1 MSTAKFL
8 TCAVKKEITILFTS
22 ILLFTSGASA
32 QILGGSIHGNLQFDG
47 QYYLTDSLI
56 GAPEVPEKFL
66 SNGFANFIYERGNF
80 SAGLRYENYTNP
92 ILGFDSRYKG
102 NGIPYR
108 YLNYKNDELEITA
121 GNFYDQFGSGVV
133 FRTYEERGLGLD
145 NAMDG
150 FRLKYNPVN
159 GVYFKGIIGYQRNF
173 FSKGEGIVRG
183 GDLEWNINESL
194 KCMDSC
200 KTKFILGGNFVSKYQ
215 DDQDPVY
222 ILPKNVGAGSGRLSI
237 IHGNFTLTG
246 EYAQKANDPSATN
259 GFIYK
264 DGSATIITATYSRKG
279 FGLTL
284 AGKRIDNMSFRS
296 ERTATLN
303 SLIINYLPALT
314 KNHTNMLAALYPYA
328 TQPNGEYGGQVEVF
342 YLCKPNSALGGKYGT
357 DVTMNYSRA
366 QSIDKKPTGD
376 DDGYTS
382 DFIKFGDDLYYED
395 FNFEIN
401 HKWNKKLRSII
412 SYVYIN
418 YNKDVIE
425 GREGFGHVYSH
436 IGIIET
442 NWKMSSKNSLRTELQ
457 HLYTKQDKQSWALVL
472 AEFSVTPH
480 WFVAAFD
487 EYNYGNKIVEQR
499 IHYYTGTFGYTR
511 GTNRIQFG
519 YGRQR
524 AGIFCVGGVCRTVP
538 ASNGFTLSVTSSF

>member
-1 MSTAKFL
+1 MFKNL
-8 TCAVKKEITILFTS
+8 TSLLAAILFFQ
-22 ILLFTSGASA
+22 LAGAQS
-32 QILGGSIHGNLQFDG
+32 ILGGNIHGNLQLDG

-56 GAPEVPEKFL
+56 GAPEVPEHFL
-66 SNGFANFIYERGNF
+66 SNGFANFIYERDHF

-92 ILGFDSRYKG
+92 ILGFDTRYKG

-108 YLNYKNDELEITA
+108 FLTYKNEELEITA

-133 FRTYEERGLGLD
+133 FRSYEERGLGLD

-150 FRLKYNPVN
+150 LRLKYNPVN

-183 GDLEWNINESL
+183 ADLEWNVNESMGAA
-194 KCMDSC
+194 MDSS
-200 KTKFILGGNFVSKYQ
+200 KTKFILGGNFVSKYE
-215 DDQDPVY
+215 DDKDPVY
-222 ILPKNVGAGSGRLSI
+222 ILPKNVGAGSGRISI
-237 IHGNFTLTG
+237 VRGNFNVTG
-246 EYAQKANDPSATN
+246 EYAYKINDPSAAN
-259 GFIYK
+259 NYIYK
-264 DGSATIITATYSRKG
+264 DGSATILTATYSMKG
-279 FGLTL
+279 FGFTL
-284 AGKRIDNMSFRS
+284 AAKRIDNMSFRS

-303 SLIINYLPALT
+303 SLIINYLPAMT

-328 TQPNGEYGGQVEVF
+328 TQPNGEYGAQAELF
-342 YLCKPNSALGGKYGT
+342 YNCKPKSFFGGKYGT
-357 DVTMNYSRA
+357 DITLNYSRA

-376 DDGYTS
+376 DMGYTS
-382 DFIKFGDDLYYED
+382 DFLKVGDEIYFED
-395 FNFEIN
+395 FNVEFN

-425 GREGFGHVYSH
+425 GREGFGHVFAH
-436 IGIIET
+436 VGIVET
-442 NWKMSSKNSLRTELQ
+442 TWKMSSKNSLRTELQ
-457 HLYTKQDKQSWALVL
+457 HLYTEQDKQSWALLL
-472 AEFSVTPH
+472 AEFSVSPH

-487 EYNYGNKIVEQR
+487 EYNYGNDIKDQR

-511 GTNRIQFG
+511 GSNRVQLG